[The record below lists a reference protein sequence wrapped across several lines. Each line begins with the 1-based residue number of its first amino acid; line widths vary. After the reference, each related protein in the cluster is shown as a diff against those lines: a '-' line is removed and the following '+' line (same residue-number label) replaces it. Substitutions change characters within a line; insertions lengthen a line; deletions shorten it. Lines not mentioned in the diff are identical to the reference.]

1 MGIFVTFAGYKDGK
15 VRASG
20 KAGLLQVGYALVYE
34 DSGFS
39 RSQHGGASDRD
50 RGFDECRAKIFGNAV
65 GHEAEV
71 EVCGMVRGH
80 RGGVVRPFYLVA
92 CQIVNA
98 VVRDVVARIVCGGS
112 HQQQVAQRF
121 GGSFTEHSDEL
132 AHRVGVGRS
141 G

>member
-98 VVRDVVARIVCGGS
+98 VVRRRCGADRMWRLPSAAGSAAVWRVVHGA
-112 HQQQVAQRF
+112 F
-121 GGSFTEHSDEL
+121 
-132 AHRVGVGRS
+132 
-141 G
+141 